1 MWIIA
6 PLTPGACRADRD
18 WYRREVAELE
28 HELRNT
34 WTNVCLVTHL
44 AQVIPPPGA
53 ILQVPTIGTITLDD
67 VPARFSVKLR
77 PGQLLADFERRA
89 DRFAA
94 AFRVP
99 KVEIRPLTDD
109 HQWISVELLE
119 PYWIEYPDEYVVAA
133 GDDRTVVDVAPGT
146 VELPVADG
154 VRVVDARTPSAGAF
168 ASVRRFLG
176 DLWRVPDHDR
186 VEPADS

>member
-6 PLTPGACRADRD
+6 PLTPGACRADRE
-18 WYRREVAELE
+18 WHRREVAALE

-34 WTNVCLVTHL
+34 WTTACLVTHL
-44 AQVIPPPGA
+44 AQVMPPPGA
-53 ILQVPTIGTITLDD
+53 ILQVPTIGRITLDD

-77 PGQLLADFERRA
+77 PGQLPSDFERRT

-109 HQWISVELLE
+109 GQWISVDLLE
-119 PYWIEYPDEYVVAA
+119 PYWIEYPDEYLVAA
-133 GDDRTVVDVAPGT
+133 GEDRTVVDGRPDAE
-146 VELPVADG
+146 ELEPA
-154 VRVVDARTPSAGAF
+154 VRVVDVEPVPASRGW
-168 ASVRRFLG
+168 SVRFREFWSVSG
-176 DLWRVPDHDR
+176 PDGLRD
-186 VEPADS
+186 

>member
-6 PLTPGACRADRD
+6 PLMPGACRADRD
-18 WYRREVAELE
+18 WYRRELAELE

-77 PGQLLADFERRA
+77 PGQLLVDFERRA

-133 GDDRTVVDVAPGT
+133 GEDRPMVDVAPET
-146 VELPVADG
+146 VELPVGDG
-154 VRVVDARTPSAGAF
+154 VRVVDAAATTPFGAF
-168 ASVRRFLG
+168 RRFLG
-176 DLWRVPDHDR
+176 DFWRAPDR
-186 VEPADS
+186 ESPARP